1 MASVTSAVNTNA
13 RDLDPLVLNVDGAS
27 KLKRAVAGST
37 STASGVT
44 PNTAAQE
51 VGTNVD
57 DAAFGVA
64 SGTISVAGA
73 LADETAPDSVDE
85 GDAGA
90 LRMTLDRMLHVVSRQ
105 RATTA
110 TMANVST
117 STASATLIASNA
129 LRIGATIYNDAAVVL
144 YVKFG
149 STASATSFV
158 VAMAAASYYEVP
170 AGYTGI
176 ITGITASSTGT
187 ARVCELTA

>member
-1 MASVTSAVNTNA
+1 MASVTSAVNTNS
-13 RDLDPLVLNVDGAS
+13 RDLDPLVLVSTGAT

-37 STASGVT
+37 ITASGVT
-44 PNTAAQE
+44 PDTAAQE

-64 SGTISVAGA
+64 TGSVVAIAA

-90 LRMTLDRMLHVVSRQ
+90 LRMTLDRMLHVVTRQ

-110 TMANVST
+110 TLANVST
-117 STASATLIASNA
+117 SGTSATLIASNV
-129 LRIGATIYNDAAVVL
+129 LRIGATIYNDSSVVL

-149 STASATSFV
+149 TTASATSFV

-170 AGYTGI
+170 NGYTGRI
-176 ITGITASSTGT
+176 DGILASSTGT